1 MKVYKYL
8 YGLWTAVIIY
18 SLFSFTNGPK
28 GLSAYNQLLAERE
41 LQLANISE
49 LQYNNEELEKVKDSL
64 LYDSETLLVYARQL
78 GYSSADEHFIRIT
91 GLQSMQNIPTVAGNV
106 YFARKPDFVPD
117 ITIKLTAFI
126 ASLLFFAFFFVME
139 LIETKVH

>member
-8 YGLWTAVIIY
+8 FGLWTAVVIY
-18 SLFSFTNGPK
+18 SLFSFTSGPK

-41 LQLANISE
+41 LQFANMAE
-49 LQYNNEELEKVKDSL
+49 LQNNNEELEKIKDSL

-78 GYSSADEHFIRIT
+78 GYSGENEHFIRIAD
-91 GLQSMQNIPTVAGNV
+91 LQSAQNIPTAVGNV
-106 YFARKPDFVPD
+106 YSAREPDFVPD
-117 ITIKLTAFI
+117 RTIKLTAFF

-139 LIETKVH
+139 LIDTKAR